1 MRKLA
6 KLAIAMTVVMSMGIT
21 AMAAGSISTTYS
33 FSGATDDSGNA
44 IELTVAAATETVTA
58 ADAVAAI
65 AAASD
70 ISIATEDA
78 VVIIQEIT
86 APEGAEFPLT
96 ITLSVG
102 GVTADSTVAVL
113 HYTEG
118 AWEYVAATAGDG
130 VVSFTVS
137 SLSPIAVVVEGTST
151 TSPETGE
158 ASMVSIMM
166 IAAVALGTA
175 FVVSKRK
182 VA

>member
-1 MRKLA
+1 MRKLE

-21 AMAAGSISTTYS
+21 AMASGSISSTYS
-33 FSGATDDSGNA
+33 DAGSKDASGNA
-44 IELTVAAATETVTA
+44 IELTVTAATETITA

-78 VVIIQEIT
+78 VVIVKEIT

-96 ITLSVG
+96 IKLSVG

-118 AWEYVAATAGDG
+118 AWEYVEATAGDG
-130 VVSFTVS
+130 TVTFTVD

-158 ASMVSIMM
+158 ASMTSIMM